1 VTLKIRKIEKQG
13 GCLKSKKV
21 LDMQITVEIS
31 VYNLV
36 DEELAKLGIKRAD
49 EVRTVKVPAVVDSG
63 ATTLTLPEDIVEQ
76 LGLRLVRQVRTRY
89 ADGRVTKK
97 WIASGARVEL
107 LGRSATTDV
116 IVEKKGTKPLL
127 GHVPMELMDLT
138 IDPKM
143 GNIKPREESPDI
155 PLIEQLSISSE
166 SLTNII

>member
-1 VTLKIRKIEKQG
+1 MR
-13 GCLKSKKV
+13 
-21 LDMQITVEIS
+21 ITTEIA

-36 DEELAKLGIKRAD
+36 DQELAKLGVKRSD
-49 EVRTVKVPAVVDSG
+49 EVRTVKVPAIVDSD
-63 ATTLTLPEDIVEQ
+63 ATTLTLPEDMVKQ
-76 LGLRLVRQVRTRY
+76 LGLRLLRQVRTRD

-138 IDPKM
+138 IDSKL
-143 GNIKPREESPDI
+143 GNIRPREESPDM
-155 PLIEQLSISSE
+155 PLIEQLSD
-166 SLTNII
+166 N